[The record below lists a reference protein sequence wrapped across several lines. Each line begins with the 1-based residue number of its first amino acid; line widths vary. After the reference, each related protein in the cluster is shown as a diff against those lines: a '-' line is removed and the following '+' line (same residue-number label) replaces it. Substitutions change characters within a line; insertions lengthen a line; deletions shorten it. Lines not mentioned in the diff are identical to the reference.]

1 MFMPQRSEFHVIEPV
16 ITMVQ
21 RMYLK
26 EDLRD
31 GEVRIAISNLAM
43 AGRAVM
49 ADSDQSGWFCLRVEP
64 RREHKVNHIL
74 VDNDIESWVP
84 CSLPYEFV
92 SRGRVKTIRDE
103 PVIRGYVL
111 VRCAKRQDAFL
122 GLKTVKDVMEIVG
135 GTYKPWCAR
144 DEDINLYRAMLVE
157 TEDEKVERLTFH
169 EGDMVKVRVGPFDG
183 FDGRIVQVA
192 KKRAKVCASVFGHQ
206 TEINIPLAHLI
217 KL

>member
-1 MFMPQRSEFHVIEPV
+1 MFMPQRNSFIAIEPV
-16 ITMVQ
+16 ITMTQ
-21 RMYLK
+21 RLYLK
-26 EDLRD
+26 DDLRD

-43 AGRAVM
+43 ASRDVM
-49 ADSDQSGWFCLRVEP
+49 ADSHSGWFCLRVEP

-84 CSLPYEFV
+84 CSQPYEFV
-92 SRGRVKTIRDE
+92 SRGRVKMVCDE

-122 GLKTVKDVMEIVG
+122 GLKAIKDVMEIVG
-135 GTYKPWCAR
+135 GTCRPWRAS
-144 DEDINLYRAMLVE
+144 DKDINLYRAMLAE
-157 TEDEKVERLTFH
+157 TEDEEVERLTFH
-169 EGDMVKVRVGPFDG
+169 EGDPVKVRVGPFGG
-183 FDGRIVQVA
+183 FDGRIVQVT

-206 TEINIPLAHLI
+206 TEINMPLAHLI